1 MEDLGYKLNDLN
13 LNSDDESKIVKKV
26 VKKANIKNKKK
37 KDSFIND
44 SSEED
49 IEEEEYIPAN
59 MIKTRSACR
68 RVVLRKDKIT
78 PTKKAIYI
86 SSENSKNTRK
96 K

>member
-1 MEDLGYKLNDLN
+1 MGYKLNDLN
-13 LNSDDESKIVKKV
+13 LNSDDESKIVRKV

-49 IEEEEYIPAN
+49 IEEEEEYIPPN
-59 MIKTRSACR
+59 MTKTRSACR

-78 PTKKAIYI
+78 PTKKTIYI
-86 SSENSKNTRK
+86 SSENSKSTRK

>member
-49 IEEEEYIPAN
+49 IEEEVYIPEN
-59 MIKTRSACR
+59 MTKTR
-68 RVVLRKDKIT
+68 
-78 PTKKAIYI
+78 
-86 SSENSKNTRK
+86 
-96 K
+96 

>member
-1 MEDLGYKLNDLN
+1 MDQKLKDLN
-13 LNSDDESKIVKKV
+13 LNSDEEESIVKKV
-26 VKKANIKNKKK
+26 VKKATRKNKKM

-49 IEEEEYIPAN
+49 IVDEEYIPPN

-68 RVVLRKDKIT
+68 RVALRKDKIT
-78 PTKKAIYI
+78 PTKKSIFN
-86 SSENSKNTRK
+86 SSENSKSTRK